1 MRKKSHILVHNSH
14 STFIKNNVI
23 TSNDITIYP
32 ISFTQN
38 IVSHANNFINKGQL
52 LHNIRSN
59 FCEEKIDQYLLHGDN
74 ITLINGRSVDSTC

>member
-1 MRKKSHILVHNSH
+1 MRKKSYILVHNSH
-14 STFIKNNVI
+14 LTFIKNNVI
-23 TSNDITIYP
+23 TVIILQF
-32 ISFTQN
+32 IQSFTEN
-38 IVSHANNFINKGQL
+38 LVSHANNFINKGQL